1 MKNVTTSKLL
11 GALLLAA
18 GLVSISAVSIQ
29 ANAFDLG
36 KELENAA
43 RKEIEKATNGGE
55 EPTQAPAPADT
66 PAPVA
71 APSAIP
77 APVTPPPD
85 VAAPAT
91 APTTGAAPTPATP
104 VAVVEPAP
112 PAQPEF
118 NWKNPSKAEEIALGR
133 EITGSLLGAAPLVK
147 DEALQKYVNQVGRWV
162 ANQSERADLPW
173 KFGVIDSADLN
184 AFAAPGGYVLL
195 TKGLYQKMQSEA
207 QLAGVLGHE
216 IAHIVKKHQLK
227 VLQKQQLLGYGASK
241 LGGLFGKKD
250 KIAKKAL
257 NTGAEI
263 SARGLDKDAEFE
275 ADRMGLTLAYRA
287 GYDAYG
293 LPDVLQTIG
302 QTNKADSSVALLF
315 KTHPS
320 PDERLA
326 KLGDSVGSSMD
337 KAKAGKTL
345 ENRLYKLN

>member
-1 MKNVTTSKLL
+1 MKKISISKLL
-11 GALLLAA
+11 SSLLLAA
-18 GLVSISAVSIQ
+18 GLLSIQ

-36 KELENAA
+36 KALEDAA
-43 RKEIEKATNGGE
+43 KKEIEKAKIGGE
-55 EPTQAPAPADT
+55 EPTPEPEPVAAPAPVIA
-66 PAPVA
+66 PASPANPAAAPVA
-71 APSAIP
+71 AAEL
-77 APVTPPPD
+77 AQ
-85 VAAPAT
+85 
-91 APTTGAAPTPATP
+91 
-104 VAVVEPAP
+104 

-118 NWKNPSKAEEIALGR
+118 NWKNPSKEEEIALGR

-195 TKGLYQKMQSEA
+195 TKGLYQKIQSEA

-227 VLQKQQLLGYGASK
+227 VLQKQQLLGYGASR
-241 LGGLFGKKD
+241 LSGLFGKKD
-250 KIAKKAL
+250 KLAKKAL

-302 QTNKADSSVALLF
+302 QTNKSDSSVALLF

-326 KLGDSVGSSMD
+326 KLGDSIGD
-337 KAKAGKTL
+337 KLDNAKAGKTL
-345 ENRLYKLN
+345 EKRLYKLN